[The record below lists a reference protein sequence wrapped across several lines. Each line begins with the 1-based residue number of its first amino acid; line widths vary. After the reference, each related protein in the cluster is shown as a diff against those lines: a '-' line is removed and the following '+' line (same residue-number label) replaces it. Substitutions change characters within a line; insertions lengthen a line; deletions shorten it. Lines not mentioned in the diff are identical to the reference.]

1 MKKVLSLLVL
11 VCFVAGVATFQSC
24 KKKPDPPTVTTTAI
38 SNLTTTGATSGG
50 NVTSDGGAE
59 VTAKGV
65 CWGTATKPLVTGSKT
80 SDGTGTGSFT
90 STITGLTSNT
100 LYYVRA
106 YATNSEG
113 TSYGNELSFT
123 TAQVVGA
130 TLTTTAVTA
139 ITATTAASGG
149 NITADGGAPVT
160 ARGVCWATT
169 ANPTTSNSK
178 TTDGSGNGT
187 FTSSITGLTAGTV
200 YHVRAYA
207 TNSFGTAYGNDVQ
220 FTSAAVIPTVTTT
233 AVTAKTQTT
242 ATLGGNV
249 TANGGAAVTARG
261 VAYGTSASPTIA
273 GSHTSDGTGDGVF
286 TSNLAGLTP
295 GTLYYARAYA
305 TNSVGTA
312 YGSEVQ
318 FTTDPVLLATVTTA
332 TPASV
337 NNNSAV
343 GGGEVT
349 ADGGG
354 TVTERGVCWGT
365 ATGPTI
371 AGSHVASGSGT
382 GTFTANLTSLPE
394 ATTIYIRAYATNS
407 VGTAYGNEVSAR
419 TLLADVEGN
428 LYHTIVIGTQVWMSE
443 NLKTTKYNDNV
454 TNVTLVTDNA
464 TWAALTSEAYCWYG
478 NDEAT
483 NKPIYGALYNWYA
496 ATHGDLCPAGWHVPT
511 DAEFKTLEMFLGMT
525 QAQADGFSWR
535 GTDQGTQL
543 KNTTG
548 WTTGN
553 GTNTSGFSALP
564 GGYRYYFDGGFA
576 GLGTIGYFWSSDQA
590 SPTNGLY
597 RRMDGANA
605 GVFREGAV
613 KSAGKAVRCIKN

>member
-11 VCFVAGVATFQSC
+11 VCFVAGVATFQGC
-24 KKKPDPPTVTTTAI
+24 KKKPDPPAVTTTAI
-38 SNLTTTGATSGG
+38 SSITTTGAASGG

-59 VTAKGV
+59 VTARGV
-65 CWGTATKPLVTGSKT
+65 CWGTAANPVSTGSKT
-80 SDGTGTGSFT
+80 SDGTGTGTFT
-90 STITGLTSNT
+90 STISGLTPNT
-100 LYYVRA
+100 LYHVRA

-113 TSYGNELSFT
+113 TSYGNDLTFT

-130 TLTTTAVTA
+130 TLTTAAVTNP
-139 ITATTAASGG
+139 TATTATSGG

-169 ANPTTSNSK
+169 ANPTITNSK
-178 TTDGSGNGT
+178 TTDGAGTGT
-187 FTSSITGLTAGTV
+187 FTSSLTGLTAGTT

-220 FTSAAVIPTVTTT
+220 FSTAAVLPTVTTT
-233 AVTAKTQTT
+233 TPTSPTQTT
-242 ATLGGNV
+242 VTTGGNV
-249 TANGGAAVTARG
+249 TSNGGAAVTARG
-261 VAYGTSASPTIA
+261 VAYGTATSPTTA
-273 GSHTSDGTGDGVF
+273 GPHTSDGTGDGVF
-286 TSNLAGLTP
+286 TSNLTGLTP
-295 GTLYYARAYA
+295 GTTYYVRAYA
-305 TNSVGTA
+305 MNSVGTA

-318 FTTDPVLLATVTTA
+318 FTTSPVLLATVTTA

-337 NNNSAV
+337 DNDSAV

-354 TVTERGVCWGT
+354 AVLERGVCWGT
-365 ATGPTI
+365 TTGPTI
-371 AGSHVASGSGT
+371 AGSHVASGAGT
-382 GTFTANLTSLPE
+382 GTFTADLTGLPE
-394 ATTIYIRAYATNS
+394 ATTIYFRAYATNS
-407 VGTAYGNEVSAR
+407 AGTAYGNEVTAR
-419 TLLADVEGN
+419 TLLADVEAN
-428 LYHTIVIGTQVWMSE
+428 LYHTVVIGTQVWMSE
-443 NLKTTKYNDNV
+443 NLKTTKYNNG
-454 TNVTLVTDNA
+454 TGVTLVTDNA

-483 NKPIYGALYNWYA
+483 NKPVYGALYNWYA
-496 ATHGDLCPAGWHVPT
+496 ASQANLCPTGWHVPT
-511 DAEFKTLEMFLGMT
+511 DAELKTLEMFLGMT
-525 QAQADGFSWR
+525 QAQADAYSWR

-576 GLGTIGYFWSSDQA
+576 GVGTIGYFWSSDQA

-597 RRMDGANA
+597 RRMDGAQA

-613 KSAGKAVRCIKN
+613 KAAGKSVRCIKN

>member
-1 MKKVLSLLVL
+1 MKKILSFLVL

-80 SDGTGTGSFT
+80 SDGTGTGSFA
-90 STITGLTSNT
+90 STITGLTPNT

-130 TLTTTAVTA
+130 TLTTTAITA
-139 ITATTAASGG
+139 ITATTATSGG
-149 NITADGGAPVT
+149 NITADGGAAVT

-169 ANPTTSNSK
+169 ASPTTSNSK
-178 TTDGSGNGT
+178 TTDGSGSGT
-187 FTSSITGLTAGTV
+187 FTSSITGLTAGTA

-207 TNSFGTAYGNDVQ
+207 TNSFGTAYGNDVP
-220 FTSAAVIPTVTTT
+220 FTTSAVMPTVTTT
-233 AVTAKTQTT
+233 APTAKTQTT

-249 TANGGAAVTARG
+249 TANGGAAVSARG

-286 TSNLAGLTP
+286 TSNLTGLTP

-318 FTTDPVLLATVTTA
+318 FTTDPILLATVTTA

-337 NNNSAV
+337 TNNSAV
-343 GGGEVT
+343 AGGEVT

-371 AGSHVASGSGT
+371 AGSHVPSGSGT

-407 VGTAYGNEVSAR
+407 AGTAYGSEVTTR
-419 TLLADVEGN
+419 TYLADVEGN

-496 ATHGDLCPAGWHVPT
+496 AAHGDLCPTGWHVPT

-525 QAQADGFSWR
+525 QAQADGYSWR

-576 GLGTIGYFWSSDQA
+576 SLGTIGYFWSSDQA

-613 KSAGKAVRCIKN
+613 KAAGKSVRCIKN